1 MAVVTFRIVDG
12 VDKGRLF
19 GGVDT
24 PITIGREEGNTIRL
38 NDERVSRFHVKIQED
53 HGQIVLTDLDSTNG
67 TRVNGETVQLRILRA
82 GDRVN
87 IGRSTLVYG
96 DIEQILEELSSSG
109 GEEEEGS
116 ASATFNEMIGGRES
130 QPAPPS
136 DEDRVDV
143 FKRPAPILPGRLSP
157 AQAAQ
162 LSEVVDYLHRALA
175 DAIDLVHI
183 PPRSREARLPL
194 ANWQRVQM
202 VLAALADYSRQVGE
216 PTDADIDGWQSEEI

>member
-1 MAVVTFRIVDG
+1 MGVVTFRVVDG

-24 PITIGREEGNTIRL
+24 PITIGREEGNSIRL

-87 IGRSTLVYG
+87 IGRSTLVFG
-96 DIEQILEELSSSG
+96 DVEQILDELTSSG
-109 GEEEEGS
+109 GDEESEAS
-116 ASATFNEMIGGRES
+116 ASATFNEVLGRDS
-130 QPAPPS
+130 QPAPIA
-136 DEDRVDV
+136 EEEKVDI
-143 FKRPAPILPGRLSP
+143 FKRSPPELPTRLTP

-162 LSEVVDYLHRALA
+162 LSEVVDFLHRALA
-175 DAIDLVHI
+175 DAIDMVHI

-202 VLAALADYSRQVGE
+202 VLSALASYSRQVGE
-216 PTDADIDGWQSEEI
+216 PTDADVDGWQSEEF

>member
-1 MAVVTFRIVDG
+1 MGAVTFRVVDG
-12 VDKGRLF
+12 VDKGRQF

-24 PITIGREEGNTIRL
+24 PITIGREEGNSIRL

-87 IGRSTLVYG
+87 IGRSTLVFGEIDQIVDEMTSSAG
-96 DIEQILEELSSSG
+96 DEDSQA
-109 GEEEEGS
+109 S
-116 ASATFNEMIGGRES
+116 ASATFNELIGRES
-130 QPAPPS
+130 QPSPPS
-136 DEDRVDV
+136 EEDRVDV
-143 FKRPAPILPGRLSP
+143 FKRSPPELPRRLTP

-162 LSEVVDYLHRALA
+162 LSEVVDFLHRALA
-175 DAIDLVHI
+175 DAIDMVHI
-183 PPRSREARLPL
+183 PQRSREARLPL

-202 VLAALADYSRQVGE
+202 VLTALANYSRQVGE
-216 PTDADIDGWQSEEI
+216 PTDADVDGWQSEEY